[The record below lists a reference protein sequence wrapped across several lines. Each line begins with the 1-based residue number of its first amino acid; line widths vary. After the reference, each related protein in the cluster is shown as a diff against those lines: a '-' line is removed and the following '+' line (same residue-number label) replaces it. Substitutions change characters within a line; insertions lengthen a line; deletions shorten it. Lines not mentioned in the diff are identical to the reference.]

1 MVERARSS
9 SNPTCLT
16 AEPMKKKFSG
26 RSLFGEKSEGRRE
39 EKGPSAGGLSSKRS
53 SFGLSGVFNLGR
65 RGSTDSRSDIPS
77 GMSILPL
84 KHGVKLTCHS
94 VPSPNIAIDFVAE
107 ESRNLGTVVVTC
119 WSRTPL
125 ISGEEWSIVMV
136 ESKAIFLTTVKDG
149 PSTRI
154 PLPCQI
160 APQQTPALVLRGAF
174 YEIKLNT
181 IDHSTAATRPRQ
193 DQDLINQAPLSTA
206 ELRDALPPS
215 YVCSTCST
223 ELVDAASILKY
234 NALPSEHWA
243 ELLDSWMCHG
253 DQRLSEDLI
262 EKGKGIKPRVGE
274 GMVGDGYILFKSEV
288 TKNWSIPEG
297 TEVSFASASSL
308 ASFRFPFTP
317 YPFHTHRN

>member
-1 MVERARSS
+1 MACRRRDRLLAFRECSTSGEGALLTQDRRFHQV
-9 SNPTCLT
+9 CL
-16 AEPMKKKFSG
+16 
-26 RSLFGEKSEGRRE
+26 SLIK
-39 EKGPSAGGLSSKRS
+39 L
-53 SFGLSGVFNLGR
+53 
-65 RGSTDSRSDIPS
+65 
-77 GMSILPL
+77 
-84 KHGVKLTCHS
+84 GVKLTS
-94 VPSPNIAIDFVAE
+94 DLVLPPNVAIDFVAE

-119 WSRTPL
+119 WPRTP
-125 ISGEEWSIVMV
+125 STTGEEWSIAMV
-136 ESKAIFLTTVKDG
+136 ESKAIFLTTSKDG
-149 PSTRI
+149 PCTRI

-181 IDHSTAATRPRQ
+181 IDHSTAASRPRQ

-206 ELRDALPPS
+206 ELRDSLPPS

-262 EKGKGIKPRVGE
+262 EKGKGIKPRDGE
-274 GMVGDGYILFKSEV
+274 GMVGDGYILFRSEV
-288 TKNWSIPEG
+288 TKNWSIPDG
-297 TEVSFASASSL
+297 TEVSFTLVL
-308 ASFRFPFTP
+308 ALA
-317 YPFHTHRN
+317 